1 MCKHFTFNLIF
12 LRGLGTYQTIL
23 REDNKIKNSS
33 SDKKT
38 IFPLKYS
45 ISSTSRTILNQTI
58 SSIMFRKMYRE
69 ERKIEP
75 GGHYLRDYFRKLF
88 CAATPTRESV
98 LPMQFGCT
106 RSCDSTGSSQMYNP
120 GRVHWRSNG
129 KHNI

>member
-1 MCKHFTFNLIF
+1 MCKYFTSNLIF
-12 LRGLGTYQTIL
+12 FRGLGTYQTIL
-23 REDNKIKNSS
+23 TEENKIKNSS

-38 IFPLKYS
+38 IFQLK
-45 ISSTSRTILNQTI
+45 IFNLIDKQNNLNQTI

-88 CAATPTRESV
+88 CAATPTRESK

-106 RSCDSTGSSQMYNP
+106 RSFDSPGSSQMYKP
-120 GRVHWRSNG
+120 GKVHWRSNG
-129 KHNI
+129 EHNI